1 MTENLVYAVQL
12 KKWIID
18 NGYDLQA
25 FRDLF
30 ALVSAEISGNPD
42 FNHDLTFE
50 VTASLKNW
58 LAEYMQ
64 VSPEREIEECAKLME
79 SCLLLE
85 APYLVDSYFQYIEL
99 DIPDPYKRFY
109 LPRRRV
115 LRPIID
121 AYQEVYDGK
130 LDFLSV
136 SQPKRT
142 GKCILATETVW
153 TPVGKRQMRDLKV
166 GDYVIGA
173 NGVPT
178 KVLGVYPQ
186 KEKKRIY
193 EIEFTETGKSKQVTV
208 VECCKDHLWEVS
220 TEDSRYKHK
229 PARIMTTLELMGG
242 TLKRGKDKHN
252 NYAVEYVKPV
262 EFAEKPVLI
271 DPWLVGVL
279 IGDGGLSGGNIMVS
293 NTEPDIVGRI
303 KSISERYGCAVST
316 YDDVTYRLSCSH
328 KLRSGVIELGLFGK
342 RSFEKFIP
350 DSYLHNSVE
359 VRTALLQGLCDTDGF
374 VESGGLEYSTASEQ
388 LANDIQ
394 FLVKSLGGKAG
405 CKKVSA
411 GYTKDGEF
419 HRCRDSYRLQI
430 NFPKGGVVPVTSKKH
445 LAKYK
450 PCRGTL
456 YHFINDI
463 RETDRYAD
471 MICIEVEDERA
482 LYAITDNFILTHNT
496 TSGLRLTTMMAGRKP
511 DGNIFATGKG
521 EGLVKSFFGGLNDIY
536 ETPEVYRRYLEV
548 FPKAPKVK
556 QNAEELTIDL
566 AVERRFSSITC
577 RPIDGSVVGNTEANV
592 LLYIDDCVKNHEE
605 ARNIARLEFLC
616 EKITD
621 DILGRRIEGCPII
634 IQGTKY
640 SLHDP
645 ITMLQDKAT
654 QLGWRWKEVAIPALD
669 PVTDQSNWTI
679 YSPDRKPIFTTEYYQ
694 NERNLVTAE
703 TWAAEFQQEP
713 YEAKGRMFPEEQ
725 LNRFTNL
732 PVDMEPDTIIA
743 ACDTAGDGSDY
754 CSMPIAYVYGQE
766 VYIVDVVFD
775 DSAPTFTKAECA
787 NKLVEHNVKRV
798 TFESNSAGGYFGRD
812 VMELVEANGGR
823 CSARFKY
830 SVANKLTRMENASD
844 NIIKY
849 YYFLD
854 KTCYAAGSQ
863 YDTFMKNV
871 VRMTRSGKVSH
882 DDGPDSL
889 ALLEN
894 EMRNTPKPATVYRH
908 VL

>member
-42 FNHDLTFE
+42 FNHGLTFE
-50 VTASLKNW
+50 ITVSLKNW

-142 GKCILATETVW
+142 GKALRLSQRIL
-153 TPVGKRQMRDLKV
+153 TPAGTTAMGDLKA
-166 GDYVIGA
+166 GDKVLSR
-173 NGVPT
+173 NGDT
-178 KVLGVYPQ
+178 ATVLGVYPQ
-186 KEKKRIY
+186 
-193 EIEFTETGKSKQVTV
+193 GAKQLYRVTLDNGASA
-208 VECCKDHLWEVS
+208 ECCVEHIWHILHIGAHLW
-220 TEDSRYKHK
+220 TEDCPTSAVMEYLSAGNDIAIPMINGTFSRV
-229 PARIMTTLELMGG
+229 A
-242 TLKRGKDKHN
+242 
-252 NYAVEYVKPV
+252 
-262 EFAEKPVLI
+262 
-271 DPWLVGVL
+271 
-279 IGDGGLSGGNIMVS
+279 S
-293 NTEPDIVGRI
+293 IVG
-303 KSISERYGCAVST
+303 T
-316 YDDVTYRLSCSH
+316 H
-328 KLRSGVIELGLFGK
+328 
-342 RSFEKFIP
+342 
-350 DSYLHNSVE
+350 
-359 VRTALLQGLCDTDGF
+359 
-374 VESGGLEYSTASEQ
+374 LEEAQ
-388 LANDIQ
+388 
-394 FLVKSLGGKAG
+394 
-405 CKKVSA
+405 
-411 GYTKDGEF
+411 
-419 HRCRDSYRLQI
+419 
-430 NFPKGGVVPVTSKKH
+430 
-445 LAKYK
+445 
-450 PCRGTL
+450 
-456 YHFINDI
+456 
-463 RETDRYAD
+463 
-471 MICIEVEDERA
+471 CIEVDHPSK
-482 LYAITDNFILTHNT
+482 LYALENEILTHNT

-566 AVERRFSSITC
+566 ATERRFSSITC

-863 YDTFMKNV
+863 YDTFLKNV

>member
-1 MTENLVYAVQL
+1 MGLFMTENLTFAIQL
-12 KKWIID
+12 KKWVID

-25 FRDLF
+25 FRDLS
-30 ALVSAEISGNPD
+30 ALISAEISENPD
-42 FNHDLTFE
+42 FNREIVFGITS
-50 VTASLKNW
+50 SLKHW
-58 LAEYMQ
+58 LADYMQ
-64 VSPEREIEECAKLME
+64 VSPAGEIEECAKLME
-79 SCLLLE
+79 ATLLLE

-99 DIPDPYKRFY
+99 DVPDPFKRFY

-121 AYQEVYDGK
+121 AYQEIYDGK

-142 GKCILATETVW
+142 GK
-153 TPVGKRQMRDLKV
+153 
-166 GDYVIGA
+166 
-173 NGVPT
+173 
-178 KVLGVYPQ
+178 
-186 KEKKRIY
+186 
-193 EIEFTETGKSKQVTV
+193 
-208 VECCKDHLWEVS
+208 
-220 TEDSRYKHK
+220 
-229 PARIMTTLELMGG
+229 
-242 TLKRGKDKHN
+242 
-252 NYAVEYVKPV
+252 
-262 EFAEKPVLI
+262 
-271 DPWLVGVL
+271 
-279 IGDGGLSGGNIMVS
+279 
-293 NTEPDIVGRI
+293 
-303 KSISERYGCAVST
+303 
-316 YDDVTYRLSCSH
+316 
-328 KLRSGVIELGLFGK
+328 
-342 RSFEKFIP
+342 
-350 DSYLHNSVE
+350 
-359 VRTALLQGLCDTDGF
+359 
-374 VESGGLEYSTASEQ
+374 
-388 LANDIQ
+388 
-394 FLVKSLGGKAG
+394 
-405 CKKVSA
+405 
-411 GYTKDGEF
+411 
-419 HRCRDSYRLQI
+419 
-430 NFPKGGVVPVTSKKH
+430 
-445 LAKYK
+445 
-450 PCRGTL
+450 
-456 YHFINDI
+456 
-463 RETDRYAD
+463 
-471 MICIEVEDERA
+471 
-482 LYAITDNFILTHNT
+482 T

-536 ETPEVYRRYLEV
+536 ETPEVYKRYLDV

-566 AVERRFSSITC
+566 ATERRFSSITC

-645 ITMLQDKAT
+645 ITMLQDKAS

-679 YSPDRKPIFTTEYYQ
+679 LSPDRKPIFTTEYYQ

-725 LNRFTNL
+725 LNRFTQL
-732 PVDMEPDTIIA
+732 PVDMEPDTVIA

-754 CSMPIAYVYGQE
+754 CSMPIGYVYGQE
-766 VYIVDVVFD
+766 VYILDVVFD
-775 DSAPTFTKAECA
+775 DASPSFTKAECA
-787 NKLVEHNVKRV
+787 NKLTEHNVKRV

-844 NIIKY
+844 NIIRY

-854 KTCYAAGSQ
+854 KSCYASGSQ
-863 YDTFMKNV
+863 YDMFLKNV

>member
-42 FNHDLTFE
+42 FNHGLTFE

-99 DIPDPYKRFY
+99 DIPGPYKRFY

-142 GKCILATETVW
+142 GKALRLSQRIL
-153 TPVGKRQMRDLKV
+153 TPAGTTAMGDLKA
-166 GDYVIGA
+166 GDKVLSR
-173 NGVPT
+173 NGDT
-178 KVLGVYPQ
+178 ATVLGVYPQ
-186 KEKKRIY
+186 
-193 EIEFTETGKSKQVTV
+193 GAKQLYRVTLDNGASA
-208 VECCKDHLWEVS
+208 ECCVEHIWHILHIGAHLW
-220 TEDSRYKHK
+220 TEDCPTSAMMEYLSAGNDIAIPMINGTFSRV
-229 PARIMTTLELMGG
+229 A
-242 TLKRGKDKHN
+242 
-252 NYAVEYVKPV
+252 
-262 EFAEKPVLI
+262 
-271 DPWLVGVL
+271 
-279 IGDGGLSGGNIMVS
+279 S
-293 NTEPDIVGRI
+293 IVG
-303 KSISERYGCAVST
+303 T
-316 YDDVTYRLSCSH
+316 H
-328 KLRSGVIELGLFGK
+328 
-342 RSFEKFIP
+342 
-350 DSYLHNSVE
+350 
-359 VRTALLQGLCDTDGF
+359 
-374 VESGGLEYSTASEQ
+374 LEEAQ
-388 LANDIQ
+388 
-394 FLVKSLGGKAG
+394 
-405 CKKVSA
+405 
-411 GYTKDGEF
+411 
-419 HRCRDSYRLQI
+419 
-430 NFPKGGVVPVTSKKH
+430 
-445 LAKYK
+445 
-450 PCRGTL
+450 
-456 YHFINDI
+456 
-463 RETDRYAD
+463 
-471 MICIEVEDERA
+471 CIEVDHPSK
-482 LYAITDNFILTHNT
+482 LYALENEILTHNT

>member
-30 ALVSAEISGNPD
+30 ALTSAEISGNPD

-50 VTASLKNW
+50 ITASLKNW

-142 GKCILATETVW
+142 GK
-153 TPVGKRQMRDLKV
+153 
-166 GDYVIGA
+166 
-173 NGVPT
+173 
-178 KVLGVYPQ
+178 
-186 KEKKRIY
+186 
-193 EIEFTETGKSKQVTV
+193 
-208 VECCKDHLWEVS
+208 
-220 TEDSRYKHK
+220 
-229 PARIMTTLELMGG
+229 
-242 TLKRGKDKHN
+242 
-252 NYAVEYVKPV
+252 
-262 EFAEKPVLI
+262 
-271 DPWLVGVL
+271 
-279 IGDGGLSGGNIMVS
+279 
-293 NTEPDIVGRI
+293 
-303 KSISERYGCAVST
+303 
-316 YDDVTYRLSCSH
+316 
-328 KLRSGVIELGLFGK
+328 
-342 RSFEKFIP
+342 
-350 DSYLHNSVE
+350 
-359 VRTALLQGLCDTDGF
+359 
-374 VESGGLEYSTASEQ
+374 
-388 LANDIQ
+388 
-394 FLVKSLGGKAG
+394 
-405 CKKVSA
+405 
-411 GYTKDGEF
+411 
-419 HRCRDSYRLQI
+419 
-430 NFPKGGVVPVTSKKH
+430 
-445 LAKYK
+445 
-450 PCRGTL
+450 
-456 YHFINDI
+456 
-463 RETDRYAD
+463 
-471 MICIEVEDERA
+471 
-482 LYAITDNFILTHNT
+482 T

-566 AVERRFSSITC
+566 ATERRFSSITC

-754 CSMPIAYVYGQE
+754 CSMPVAYVYGQE

-863 YDTFMKNV
+863 YDTFLKNI

>member
-1 MTENLVYAVQL
+1 MLYCQMALGHFAYRSAFMTENLVYAVQL

-30 ALVSAEISGNPD
+30 ALVSAEISGNPE

-64 VSPEREIEECAKLME
+64 VSPEREVEECAKLIE

-142 GKCILATETVW
+142 GK
-153 TPVGKRQMRDLKV
+153 
-166 GDYVIGA
+166 
-173 NGVPT
+173 
-178 KVLGVYPQ
+178 
-186 KEKKRIY
+186 
-193 EIEFTETGKSKQVTV
+193 
-208 VECCKDHLWEVS
+208 
-220 TEDSRYKHK
+220 
-229 PARIMTTLELMGG
+229 
-242 TLKRGKDKHN
+242 
-252 NYAVEYVKPV
+252 
-262 EFAEKPVLI
+262 
-271 DPWLVGVL
+271 
-279 IGDGGLSGGNIMVS
+279 
-293 NTEPDIVGRI
+293 
-303 KSISERYGCAVST
+303 
-316 YDDVTYRLSCSH
+316 
-328 KLRSGVIELGLFGK
+328 
-342 RSFEKFIP
+342 
-350 DSYLHNSVE
+350 
-359 VRTALLQGLCDTDGF
+359 
-374 VESGGLEYSTASEQ
+374 
-388 LANDIQ
+388 
-394 FLVKSLGGKAG
+394 
-405 CKKVSA
+405 
-411 GYTKDGEF
+411 
-419 HRCRDSYRLQI
+419 
-430 NFPKGGVVPVTSKKH
+430 
-445 LAKYK
+445 
-450 PCRGTL
+450 
-456 YHFINDI
+456 
-463 RETDRYAD
+463 
-471 MICIEVEDERA
+471 
-482 LYAITDNFILTHNT
+482 T

-766 VYIVDVVFD
+766 VYITDVVFD

>member
-64 VSPEREIEECAKLME
+64 VSPERDVEECAKLME

-142 GKCILATETVW
+142 GK
-153 TPVGKRQMRDLKV
+153 
-166 GDYVIGA
+166 
-173 NGVPT
+173 
-178 KVLGVYPQ
+178 
-186 KEKKRIY
+186 
-193 EIEFTETGKSKQVTV
+193 
-208 VECCKDHLWEVS
+208 
-220 TEDSRYKHK
+220 
-229 PARIMTTLELMGG
+229 
-242 TLKRGKDKHN
+242 
-252 NYAVEYVKPV
+252 
-262 EFAEKPVLI
+262 
-271 DPWLVGVL
+271 
-279 IGDGGLSGGNIMVS
+279 
-293 NTEPDIVGRI
+293 
-303 KSISERYGCAVST
+303 
-316 YDDVTYRLSCSH
+316 
-328 KLRSGVIELGLFGK
+328 
-342 RSFEKFIP
+342 
-350 DSYLHNSVE
+350 
-359 VRTALLQGLCDTDGF
+359 
-374 VESGGLEYSTASEQ
+374 
-388 LANDIQ
+388 
-394 FLVKSLGGKAG
+394 
-405 CKKVSA
+405 
-411 GYTKDGEF
+411 
-419 HRCRDSYRLQI
+419 
-430 NFPKGGVVPVTSKKH
+430 
-445 LAKYK
+445 
-450 PCRGTL
+450 
-456 YHFINDI
+456 
-463 RETDRYAD
+463 
-471 MICIEVEDERA
+471 
-482 LYAITDNFILTHNT
+482 T

-536 ETPEVYRRYLEV
+536 ETPEVYKRYLEV
-548 FPKAPKVK
+548 FPNAPKVK

-566 AVERRFSSITC
+566 ATERRFSSITC

-679 YSPDRKPIFTTEYYQ
+679 YSPDRKLIFTTEYYQ

-725 LNRFTNL
+725 LNRFTQL
-732 PVDMEPDTIIA
+732 PVDMEPDTIVA

-766 VYIVDVVFD
+766 VYITDVVFD
-775 DSAPTFTKAECA
+775 DSAPAFTKAECA
-787 NKLVEHNVKRV
+787 NKLTEHNVKRV

-854 KTCYAAGSQ
+854 KSCYKSGSQ
-863 YDTFMKNV
+863 YDMFMKNI

-894 EMRNTPKPATVYRH
+894 EMRNTPKPATIYRH
-908 VL
+908 IL

>member
-50 VTASLKNW
+50 ITASLKNW

-115 LRPIID
+115 LRSIID

-142 GKCILATETVW
+142 GK
-153 TPVGKRQMRDLKV
+153 
-166 GDYVIGA
+166 
-173 NGVPT
+173 
-178 KVLGVYPQ
+178 
-186 KEKKRIY
+186 
-193 EIEFTETGKSKQVTV
+193 
-208 VECCKDHLWEVS
+208 
-220 TEDSRYKHK
+220 
-229 PARIMTTLELMGG
+229 
-242 TLKRGKDKHN
+242 
-252 NYAVEYVKPV
+252 
-262 EFAEKPVLI
+262 
-271 DPWLVGVL
+271 
-279 IGDGGLSGGNIMVS
+279 
-293 NTEPDIVGRI
+293 
-303 KSISERYGCAVST
+303 
-316 YDDVTYRLSCSH
+316 
-328 KLRSGVIELGLFGK
+328 
-342 RSFEKFIP
+342 
-350 DSYLHNSVE
+350 
-359 VRTALLQGLCDTDGF
+359 
-374 VESGGLEYSTASEQ
+374 
-388 LANDIQ
+388 
-394 FLVKSLGGKAG
+394 
-405 CKKVSA
+405 
-411 GYTKDGEF
+411 
-419 HRCRDSYRLQI
+419 
-430 NFPKGGVVPVTSKKH
+430 
-445 LAKYK
+445 
-450 PCRGTL
+450 
-456 YHFINDI
+456 
-463 RETDRYAD
+463 
-471 MICIEVEDERA
+471 
-482 LYAITDNFILTHNT
+482 T

-566 AVERRFSSITC
+566 ATERRFSSITC

-754 CSMPIAYVYGQE
+754 CSMPVAYVYGQE

-863 YDTFMKNV
+863 YDTFLKNV

>member
-30 ALVSAEISGNPD
+30 ALTSAEISGNPD

-50 VTASLKNW
+50 ITASLKNW

-142 GKCILATETVW
+142 GKALRLSQRIL
-153 TPVGKRQMRDLKV
+153 TPAGTTAMGDLKA
-166 GDYVIGA
+166 GDKVLSR
-173 NGVPT
+173 NGDT
-178 KVLGVYPQ
+178 ATVLGVYPQ
-186 KEKKRIY
+186 
-193 EIEFTETGKSKQVTV
+193 GAKQLYRVTLDNGASA
-208 VECCKDHLWEVS
+208 ECCVEHIWHILHIGAHLW
-220 TEDSRYKHK
+220 TEDCPTSAMMEYLSAGNDIAIPMINGTFSRV
-229 PARIMTTLELMGG
+229 A
-242 TLKRGKDKHN
+242 
-252 NYAVEYVKPV
+252 
-262 EFAEKPVLI
+262 
-271 DPWLVGVL
+271 
-279 IGDGGLSGGNIMVS
+279 S
-293 NTEPDIVGRI
+293 IVG
-303 KSISERYGCAVST
+303 T
-316 YDDVTYRLSCSH
+316 H
-328 KLRSGVIELGLFGK
+328 
-342 RSFEKFIP
+342 
-350 DSYLHNSVE
+350 
-359 VRTALLQGLCDTDGF
+359 
-374 VESGGLEYSTASEQ
+374 LEEAQ
-388 LANDIQ
+388 
-394 FLVKSLGGKAG
+394 
-405 CKKVSA
+405 
-411 GYTKDGEF
+411 
-419 HRCRDSYRLQI
+419 
-430 NFPKGGVVPVTSKKH
+430 
-445 LAKYK
+445 
-450 PCRGTL
+450 
-456 YHFINDI
+456 
-463 RETDRYAD
+463 
-471 MICIEVEDERA
+471 CIEVDHPSK
-482 LYAITDNFILTHNT
+482 LYALENEILTHNT

-754 CSMPIAYVYGQE
+754 CSMPVAYVYGQE

-863 YDTFMKNV
+863 YDTFLKNV

>member
-50 VTASLKNW
+50 VTASLKKW

-142 GKCILATETVW
+142 GKALRLSQRIL
-153 TPVGKRQMRDLKV
+153 TPAGTTAMGDLKA
-166 GDYVIGA
+166 GDKVLSR
-173 NGVPT
+173 NGDT
-178 KVLGVYPQ
+178 ATVLGVYPQ
-186 KEKKRIY
+186 
-193 EIEFTETGKSKQVTV
+193 GAKQLYRVTLDNGASA
-208 VECCKDHLWEVS
+208 ECCVEHIWHILHIGAHLW
-220 TEDSRYKHK
+220 TEDCPTSAMMEYLSAGNDIAIPMINGTFSRV
-229 PARIMTTLELMGG
+229 A
-242 TLKRGKDKHN
+242 
-252 NYAVEYVKPV
+252 
-262 EFAEKPVLI
+262 
-271 DPWLVGVL
+271 
-279 IGDGGLSGGNIMVS
+279 S
-293 NTEPDIVGRI
+293 IVG
-303 KSISERYGCAVST
+303 T
-316 YDDVTYRLSCSH
+316 H
-328 KLRSGVIELGLFGK
+328 
-342 RSFEKFIP
+342 
-350 DSYLHNSVE
+350 
-359 VRTALLQGLCDTDGF
+359 
-374 VESGGLEYSTASEQ
+374 LEEAQ
-388 LANDIQ
+388 
-394 FLVKSLGGKAG
+394 
-405 CKKVSA
+405 
-411 GYTKDGEF
+411 
-419 HRCRDSYRLQI
+419 
-430 NFPKGGVVPVTSKKH
+430 
-445 LAKYK
+445 
-450 PCRGTL
+450 
-456 YHFINDI
+456 
-463 RETDRYAD
+463 
-471 MICIEVEDERA
+471 CIEVDHPSK
-482 LYAITDNFILTHNT
+482 LYALENEILTHNT

-566 AVERRFSSITC
+566 AAERRFSSITC

-863 YDTFMKNV
+863 YDTFIKNV

>member
-1 MTENLVYAVQL
+1 MALGHFAYRSAFMTENLVYAVQL

-42 FNHDLTFE
+42 FNHGLTFE

-64 VSPEREIEECAKLME
+64 VSPEREVEECAKLME

-142 GKCILATETVW
+142 GK
-153 TPVGKRQMRDLKV
+153 
-166 GDYVIGA
+166 
-173 NGVPT
+173 
-178 KVLGVYPQ
+178 
-186 KEKKRIY
+186 
-193 EIEFTETGKSKQVTV
+193 
-208 VECCKDHLWEVS
+208 
-220 TEDSRYKHK
+220 
-229 PARIMTTLELMGG
+229 
-242 TLKRGKDKHN
+242 
-252 NYAVEYVKPV
+252 
-262 EFAEKPVLI
+262 
-271 DPWLVGVL
+271 
-279 IGDGGLSGGNIMVS
+279 
-293 NTEPDIVGRI
+293 
-303 KSISERYGCAVST
+303 
-316 YDDVTYRLSCSH
+316 
-328 KLRSGVIELGLFGK
+328 
-342 RSFEKFIP
+342 
-350 DSYLHNSVE
+350 
-359 VRTALLQGLCDTDGF
+359 
-374 VESGGLEYSTASEQ
+374 
-388 LANDIQ
+388 
-394 FLVKSLGGKAG
+394 
-405 CKKVSA
+405 
-411 GYTKDGEF
+411 
-419 HRCRDSYRLQI
+419 
-430 NFPKGGVVPVTSKKH
+430 
-445 LAKYK
+445 
-450 PCRGTL
+450 
-456 YHFINDI
+456 
-463 RETDRYAD
+463 
-471 MICIEVEDERA
+471 
-482 LYAITDNFILTHNT
+482 T

-566 AVERRFSSITC
+566 ATERRFSSITC

-908 VL
+908 IL

>member
-1 MTENLVYAVQL
+1 MLYCQMALGHFAYRSAFMTENLVYAVQL

-142 GKCILATETVW
+142 GK
-153 TPVGKRQMRDLKV
+153 
-166 GDYVIGA
+166 
-173 NGVPT
+173 
-178 KVLGVYPQ
+178 
-186 KEKKRIY
+186 
-193 EIEFTETGKSKQVTV
+193 
-208 VECCKDHLWEVS
+208 
-220 TEDSRYKHK
+220 
-229 PARIMTTLELMGG
+229 
-242 TLKRGKDKHN
+242 
-252 NYAVEYVKPV
+252 
-262 EFAEKPVLI
+262 
-271 DPWLVGVL
+271 
-279 IGDGGLSGGNIMVS
+279 
-293 NTEPDIVGRI
+293 
-303 KSISERYGCAVST
+303 
-316 YDDVTYRLSCSH
+316 
-328 KLRSGVIELGLFGK
+328 
-342 RSFEKFIP
+342 
-350 DSYLHNSVE
+350 
-359 VRTALLQGLCDTDGF
+359 
-374 VESGGLEYSTASEQ
+374 
-388 LANDIQ
+388 
-394 FLVKSLGGKAG
+394 
-405 CKKVSA
+405 
-411 GYTKDGEF
+411 
-419 HRCRDSYRLQI
+419 
-430 NFPKGGVVPVTSKKH
+430 
-445 LAKYK
+445 
-450 PCRGTL
+450 
-456 YHFINDI
+456 
-463 RETDRYAD
+463 
-471 MICIEVEDERA
+471 
-482 LYAITDNFILTHNT
+482 T

>member
-142 GKCILATETVW
+142 GK
-153 TPVGKRQMRDLKV
+153 
-166 GDYVIGA
+166 
-173 NGVPT
+173 
-178 KVLGVYPQ
+178 
-186 KEKKRIY
+186 
-193 EIEFTETGKSKQVTV
+193 
-208 VECCKDHLWEVS
+208 
-220 TEDSRYKHK
+220 
-229 PARIMTTLELMGG
+229 
-242 TLKRGKDKHN
+242 
-252 NYAVEYVKPV
+252 
-262 EFAEKPVLI
+262 
-271 DPWLVGVL
+271 
-279 IGDGGLSGGNIMVS
+279 
-293 NTEPDIVGRI
+293 
-303 KSISERYGCAVST
+303 
-316 YDDVTYRLSCSH
+316 
-328 KLRSGVIELGLFGK
+328 
-342 RSFEKFIP
+342 
-350 DSYLHNSVE
+350 
-359 VRTALLQGLCDTDGF
+359 
-374 VESGGLEYSTASEQ
+374 
-388 LANDIQ
+388 
-394 FLVKSLGGKAG
+394 
-405 CKKVSA
+405 
-411 GYTKDGEF
+411 
-419 HRCRDSYRLQI
+419 
-430 NFPKGGVVPVTSKKH
+430 
-445 LAKYK
+445 
-450 PCRGTL
+450 
-456 YHFINDI
+456 
-463 RETDRYAD
+463 
-471 MICIEVEDERA
+471 
-482 LYAITDNFILTHNT
+482 T

-812 VMELVEANGGR
+812 VMELVEADGGR
-823 CSARFKY
+823 CSARYKY

-863 YDTFMKNV
+863 YDAFMKNV

-908 VL
+908 LL

>member
-30 ALVSAEISGNPD
+30 ALTSAEISGNPD

-50 VTASLKNW
+50 ITASLKNW

-142 GKCILATETVW
+142 GKALRLSQRIL
-153 TPVGKRQMRDLKV
+153 TPAGTTAMGDLKA
-166 GDYVIGA
+166 GDKVLSR
-173 NGVPT
+173 NGDT
-178 KVLGVYPQ
+178 ATVLGVYPQ
-186 KEKKRIY
+186 
-193 EIEFTETGKSKQVTV
+193 GAKQLYRVTLDNGASA
-208 VECCKDHLWEVS
+208 ECCVEHIWHILHIGAHLW
-220 TEDSRYKHK
+220 TEDCPTSAMMEYLSAGNDIAIPMINGTFSRV
-229 PARIMTTLELMGG
+229 A
-242 TLKRGKDKHN
+242 
-252 NYAVEYVKPV
+252 
-262 EFAEKPVLI
+262 
-271 DPWLVGVL
+271 
-279 IGDGGLSGGNIMVS
+279 S
-293 NTEPDIVGRI
+293 IVG
-303 KSISERYGCAVST
+303 T
-316 YDDVTYRLSCSH
+316 H
-328 KLRSGVIELGLFGK
+328 
-342 RSFEKFIP
+342 
-350 DSYLHNSVE
+350 
-359 VRTALLQGLCDTDGF
+359 
-374 VESGGLEYSTASEQ
+374 LEEAQ
-388 LANDIQ
+388 
-394 FLVKSLGGKAG
+394 
-405 CKKVSA
+405 
-411 GYTKDGEF
+411 
-419 HRCRDSYRLQI
+419 
-430 NFPKGGVVPVTSKKH
+430 
-445 LAKYK
+445 
-450 PCRGTL
+450 
-456 YHFINDI
+456 
-463 RETDRYAD
+463 
-471 MICIEVEDERA
+471 CIEVDHPSK
-482 LYAITDNFILTHNT
+482 LYALENEILTHNT

-863 YDTFMKNV
+863 YDTFIKNV

>member
-30 ALVSAEISGNPD
+30 ALTSAEISGNPD

-50 VTASLKNW
+50 ITASLKNW

-142 GKCILATETVW
+142 GKALRLSQRIL
-153 TPVGKRQMRDLKV
+153 TPAGTTAMGDLKA
-166 GDYVIGA
+166 GDKVLSR
-173 NGVPT
+173 NGDT
-178 KVLGVYPQ
+178 ATVLGVYPQ
-186 KEKKRIY
+186 
-193 EIEFTETGKSKQVTV
+193 GAKQLYRVTLDNGASA
-208 VECCKDHLWEVS
+208 ECCVEHIWHILHIGAHLW
-220 TEDSRYKHK
+220 TEDCPTSAMMEYLSAGNDIAIPMINGTFSRV
-229 PARIMTTLELMGG
+229 A
-242 TLKRGKDKHN
+242 
-252 NYAVEYVKPV
+252 
-262 EFAEKPVLI
+262 
-271 DPWLVGVL
+271 
-279 IGDGGLSGGNIMVS
+279 S
-293 NTEPDIVGRI
+293 IVG
-303 KSISERYGCAVST
+303 T
-316 YDDVTYRLSCSH
+316 H
-328 KLRSGVIELGLFGK
+328 
-342 RSFEKFIP
+342 
-350 DSYLHNSVE
+350 
-359 VRTALLQGLCDTDGF
+359 
-374 VESGGLEYSTASEQ
+374 LEEAQ
-388 LANDIQ
+388 
-394 FLVKSLGGKAG
+394 
-405 CKKVSA
+405 
-411 GYTKDGEF
+411 
-419 HRCRDSYRLQI
+419 
-430 NFPKGGVVPVTSKKH
+430 
-445 LAKYK
+445 
-450 PCRGTL
+450 
-456 YHFINDI
+456 
-463 RETDRYAD
+463 
-471 MICIEVEDERA
+471 CIEVDHPSK
-482 LYAITDNFILTHNT
+482 LYALENEILTHNT

-536 ETPEVYRRYLEV
+536 ETPEVYKRYLEV

-863 YDTFMKNV
+863 YDTFIKNV

>member
-30 ALVSAEISGNPD
+30 ALTSAEISGNPD

-142 GKCILATETVW
+142 GK
-153 TPVGKRQMRDLKV
+153 
-166 GDYVIGA
+166 
-173 NGVPT
+173 
-178 KVLGVYPQ
+178 
-186 KEKKRIY
+186 
-193 EIEFTETGKSKQVTV
+193 
-208 VECCKDHLWEVS
+208 
-220 TEDSRYKHK
+220 
-229 PARIMTTLELMGG
+229 
-242 TLKRGKDKHN
+242 
-252 NYAVEYVKPV
+252 
-262 EFAEKPVLI
+262 
-271 DPWLVGVL
+271 
-279 IGDGGLSGGNIMVS
+279 
-293 NTEPDIVGRI
+293 
-303 KSISERYGCAVST
+303 
-316 YDDVTYRLSCSH
+316 
-328 KLRSGVIELGLFGK
+328 
-342 RSFEKFIP
+342 
-350 DSYLHNSVE
+350 
-359 VRTALLQGLCDTDGF
+359 
-374 VESGGLEYSTASEQ
+374 
-388 LANDIQ
+388 
-394 FLVKSLGGKAG
+394 
-405 CKKVSA
+405 
-411 GYTKDGEF
+411 
-419 HRCRDSYRLQI
+419 
-430 NFPKGGVVPVTSKKH
+430 
-445 LAKYK
+445 
-450 PCRGTL
+450 
-456 YHFINDI
+456 
-463 RETDRYAD
+463 
-471 MICIEVEDERA
+471 
-482 LYAITDNFILTHNT
+482 T

-566 AVERRFSSITC
+566 ATERRFSSITC

-766 VYIVDVVFD
+766 VYITDVVFD

>member
-1 MTENLVYAVQL
+1 MLYCQMALGHFAYRSAFMTENLVYAVQL

-30 ALVSAEISGNPD
+30 ALTSAEISGNPD

-142 GKCILATETVW
+142 GK
-153 TPVGKRQMRDLKV
+153 
-166 GDYVIGA
+166 
-173 NGVPT
+173 
-178 KVLGVYPQ
+178 
-186 KEKKRIY
+186 
-193 EIEFTETGKSKQVTV
+193 
-208 VECCKDHLWEVS
+208 
-220 TEDSRYKHK
+220 
-229 PARIMTTLELMGG
+229 
-242 TLKRGKDKHN
+242 
-252 NYAVEYVKPV
+252 
-262 EFAEKPVLI
+262 
-271 DPWLVGVL
+271 
-279 IGDGGLSGGNIMVS
+279 
-293 NTEPDIVGRI
+293 
-303 KSISERYGCAVST
+303 
-316 YDDVTYRLSCSH
+316 
-328 KLRSGVIELGLFGK
+328 
-342 RSFEKFIP
+342 
-350 DSYLHNSVE
+350 
-359 VRTALLQGLCDTDGF
+359 
-374 VESGGLEYSTASEQ
+374 
-388 LANDIQ
+388 
-394 FLVKSLGGKAG
+394 
-405 CKKVSA
+405 
-411 GYTKDGEF
+411 
-419 HRCRDSYRLQI
+419 
-430 NFPKGGVVPVTSKKH
+430 
-445 LAKYK
+445 
-450 PCRGTL
+450 
-456 YHFINDI
+456 
-463 RETDRYAD
+463 
-471 MICIEVEDERA
+471 
-482 LYAITDNFILTHNT
+482 T

-566 AVERRFSSITC
+566 ATERRFSSITC

-766 VYIVDVVFD
+766 VYITDVVFD

>member
-1 MTENLVYAVQL
+1 MLYCQMALGHFAYRSAFMTENLVYAVQL

-30 ALVSAEISGNPD
+30 ALTSAEISGNLD

-142 GKCILATETVW
+142 GK
-153 TPVGKRQMRDLKV
+153 
-166 GDYVIGA
+166 
-173 NGVPT
+173 
-178 KVLGVYPQ
+178 
-186 KEKKRIY
+186 
-193 EIEFTETGKSKQVTV
+193 
-208 VECCKDHLWEVS
+208 
-220 TEDSRYKHK
+220 
-229 PARIMTTLELMGG
+229 
-242 TLKRGKDKHN
+242 
-252 NYAVEYVKPV
+252 
-262 EFAEKPVLI
+262 
-271 DPWLVGVL
+271 
-279 IGDGGLSGGNIMVS
+279 
-293 NTEPDIVGRI
+293 
-303 KSISERYGCAVST
+303 
-316 YDDVTYRLSCSH
+316 
-328 KLRSGVIELGLFGK
+328 
-342 RSFEKFIP
+342 
-350 DSYLHNSVE
+350 
-359 VRTALLQGLCDTDGF
+359 
-374 VESGGLEYSTASEQ
+374 
-388 LANDIQ
+388 
-394 FLVKSLGGKAG
+394 
-405 CKKVSA
+405 
-411 GYTKDGEF
+411 
-419 HRCRDSYRLQI
+419 
-430 NFPKGGVVPVTSKKH
+430 
-445 LAKYK
+445 
-450 PCRGTL
+450 
-456 YHFINDI
+456 
-463 RETDRYAD
+463 
-471 MICIEVEDERA
+471 
-482 LYAITDNFILTHNT
+482 T

-766 VYIVDVVFD
+766 VYITDVVFD

>member
-1 MTENLVYAVQL
+1 MLYCQTALGHFAYRSAFMTENLVYAVQL

-18 NGYDLQA
+18 NDYDLQA

-30 ALVSAEISGNPD
+30 ALTSAEISGNPD

-142 GKCILATETVW
+142 GK
-153 TPVGKRQMRDLKV
+153 
-166 GDYVIGA
+166 
-173 NGVPT
+173 
-178 KVLGVYPQ
+178 
-186 KEKKRIY
+186 
-193 EIEFTETGKSKQVTV
+193 
-208 VECCKDHLWEVS
+208 
-220 TEDSRYKHK
+220 
-229 PARIMTTLELMGG
+229 
-242 TLKRGKDKHN
+242 
-252 NYAVEYVKPV
+252 
-262 EFAEKPVLI
+262 
-271 DPWLVGVL
+271 
-279 IGDGGLSGGNIMVS
+279 
-293 NTEPDIVGRI
+293 
-303 KSISERYGCAVST
+303 
-316 YDDVTYRLSCSH
+316 
-328 KLRSGVIELGLFGK
+328 
-342 RSFEKFIP
+342 
-350 DSYLHNSVE
+350 
-359 VRTALLQGLCDTDGF
+359 
-374 VESGGLEYSTASEQ
+374 
-388 LANDIQ
+388 
-394 FLVKSLGGKAG
+394 
-405 CKKVSA
+405 
-411 GYTKDGEF
+411 
-419 HRCRDSYRLQI
+419 
-430 NFPKGGVVPVTSKKH
+430 
-445 LAKYK
+445 
-450 PCRGTL
+450 
-456 YHFINDI
+456 
-463 RETDRYAD
+463 
-471 MICIEVEDERA
+471 
-482 LYAITDNFILTHNT
+482 T

-732 PVDMEPDTIIA
+732 PVDLEPDTIIA

-812 VMELVEANGGR
+812 VMELVEADKGR
-823 CSARFKY
+823 CSARYKY

-854 KTCYAAGSQ
+854 KSCYQAGSQ

-908 VL
+908 LL

>member
-1 MTENLVYAVQL
+1 MLYCRMALGHFAYRSAFMTENLVYAVQL

-42 FNHDLTFE
+42 FNHGLTFE
-50 VTASLKNW
+50 ITVSLKNW

-142 GKCILATETVW
+142 GKALRLSQRIL
-153 TPVGKRQMRDLKV
+153 TPAGTTAMGDLKA
-166 GDYVIGA
+166 GDKVLSR
-173 NGVPT
+173 NGDT
-178 KVLGVYPQ
+178 ATVLGVYPQ
-186 KEKKRIY
+186 
-193 EIEFTETGKSKQVTV
+193 GAKQLYRVTLDNGASA
-208 VECCKDHLWEVS
+208 ECCVEHIWHILHIGAHLW
-220 TEDSRYKHK
+220 TEDCPTSAVMEYLSAGNDIAIPMINGTFSRV
-229 PARIMTTLELMGG
+229 A
-242 TLKRGKDKHN
+242 
-252 NYAVEYVKPV
+252 
-262 EFAEKPVLI
+262 
-271 DPWLVGVL
+271 
-279 IGDGGLSGGNIMVS
+279 S
-293 NTEPDIVGRI
+293 IVG
-303 KSISERYGCAVST
+303 T
-316 YDDVTYRLSCSH
+316 H
-328 KLRSGVIELGLFGK
+328 
-342 RSFEKFIP
+342 
-350 DSYLHNSVE
+350 
-359 VRTALLQGLCDTDGF
+359 
-374 VESGGLEYSTASEQ
+374 LEEAQ
-388 LANDIQ
+388 
-394 FLVKSLGGKAG
+394 
-405 CKKVSA
+405 
-411 GYTKDGEF
+411 
-419 HRCRDSYRLQI
+419 
-430 NFPKGGVVPVTSKKH
+430 
-445 LAKYK
+445 
-450 PCRGTL
+450 
-456 YHFINDI
+456 
-463 RETDRYAD
+463 
-471 MICIEVEDERA
+471 CIEVDHPSK
-482 LYAITDNFILTHNT
+482 LYALENEILTHNT

-566 AVERRFSSITC
+566 ATERRFSSITC

-863 YDTFMKNV
+863 YDTFLKNV

>member
-30 ALVSAEISGNPD
+30 ALTSAEISGNPD

-142 GKCILATETVW
+142 GKALRLSQRIL
-153 TPVGKRQMRDLKV
+153 TPAGTTAMGDLKA
-166 GDYVIGA
+166 GDKVLSR
-173 NGVPT
+173 NGDT
-178 KVLGVYPQ
+178 ATVLGVYPQ
-186 KEKKRIY
+186 
-193 EIEFTETGKSKQVTV
+193 GAKQLYRVTLDNGASA
-208 VECCKDHLWEVS
+208 ECCVEHIWHILHIGAHLW
-220 TEDSRYKHK
+220 TEDCPTSAMMEYLSAGNDIAIPMINGTFSRV
-229 PARIMTTLELMGG
+229 A
-242 TLKRGKDKHN
+242 
-252 NYAVEYVKPV
+252 
-262 EFAEKPVLI
+262 
-271 DPWLVGVL
+271 
-279 IGDGGLSGGNIMVS
+279 S
-293 NTEPDIVGRI
+293 IVG
-303 KSISERYGCAVST
+303 T
-316 YDDVTYRLSCSH
+316 H
-328 KLRSGVIELGLFGK
+328 
-342 RSFEKFIP
+342 
-350 DSYLHNSVE
+350 
-359 VRTALLQGLCDTDGF
+359 
-374 VESGGLEYSTASEQ
+374 LEEAQ
-388 LANDIQ
+388 
-394 FLVKSLGGKAG
+394 
-405 CKKVSA
+405 
-411 GYTKDGEF
+411 
-419 HRCRDSYRLQI
+419 
-430 NFPKGGVVPVTSKKH
+430 
-445 LAKYK
+445 
-450 PCRGTL
+450 
-456 YHFINDI
+456 
-463 RETDRYAD
+463 
-471 MICIEVEDERA
+471 CIEVDHPSK
-482 LYAITDNFILTHNT
+482 LYALENEILTHNT